1 MSVASRVSSDQM
13 DEDFGFICNECRTMF
28 RTECG
33 HKLENVDQNS
43 SGGPQN
49 CCDLL
54 KKINDL
60 SKEITEIKSL
70 LVKIT
75 KSEEDPKS
83 ELESKSEPSNSSN
96 DEEGRQI
103 ENEISLEN
111 KVTFAKQCMKR
122 KRQTS
127 LSEEMKR
134 KELELFKEFIGTPKK
149 KPRTSKER
157 VPQPKNT
164 VAMLN
169 ELRHGLVYKL
179 ESQTGPVHA
188 PLFTISVEV
197 DGQKYLGQG
206 RSKKIARIEAAATAL
221 RSFIQFKDGAVLTPL
236 KPACNLDFTSD
247 EHLDND
253 SNKSPLS
260 VDGQKKVPDKGPV
273 MLLYELFTDVHFD
286 CSTVD
291 GAQNNCRFKMTVT
304 VNNSK
309 FDGTGPSKKLAK
321 NAAAKAALASLCN
334 ISYSP
339 MMHPQKNLPLPL
351 DDKSSSMELPQIH
364 ADTIGR
370 LVLEKFMEVI
380 KGQESYSR
388 RKVLAGIVMTENM
401 NFNEAQV
408 ISVSTGTKCVSGEH
422 MSINGSVLN
431 DSHAEIVSRRCFMK
445 YLYAQLELHF
455 NPATANQSI
464 FVRNQENAQYPYKLK
479 TGVHFH
485 LYINTAPCG
494 DARIFSPHE
503 NDSSVDKHPNRKA
516 RGQLRTK
523 IESGEGTIP
532 VKSSDG
538 IQTWDGVLEGHR
550 LLTMSCS
557 DKIARWNIVGIQ
569 GSLLSSIIEP
579 IYLHSIVLGSLLHPE
594 HMYRAVCGR
603 IEKSIQGL
611 PPPYHLNKPRLA
623 QLTSSEP
630 RNQAKAPNF
639 GINWT
644 IGDTEVEVVN
654 SLTGKTVNN
663 QISRITKQMFFNKYG
678 SLVKNLPGLPERKL
692 TTDYGQTKAKVKDY
706 QIAKRELFAAF
717 RREDLG
723 NWLKKPQEQDEF
735 ALPE

>member
-1 MSVASRVSSDQM
+1 MFPYGPVANTS
-13 DEDFGFICNECRTMF
+13 ENTMNGYN
-28 RTECG
+28 R
-33 HKLENVDQNS
+33 KV
-43 SGGPQN
+43 P
-49 CCDLL
+49 
-54 KKINDL
+54 
-60 SKEITEIKSL
+60 
-70 LVKIT
+70 
-75 KSEEDPKS
+75 PK
-83 ELESKSEPSNSSN
+83 
-96 DEEGRQI
+96 R
-103 ENEISLEN
+103 
-111 KVTFAKQCMKR
+111 R
-122 KRQTS
+122 Y
-127 LSEEMKR
+127 EMPKYAAP
-134 KELELFKEFIGTPKK
+134 PKK
-149 KPRTSKER
+149 KTCKER
-157 VPQPKNT
+157 IPQPKNT

-169 ELRHGLVYKL
+169 ELRNGLIYKL

-197 DGQKYLGQG
+197 DGQKYMGQG
-206 RSKKIARIEAAATAL
+206 RSKKVARIEAAATAL
-221 RSFIQFKDGAVLTPL
+221 RSFIQFKDGAVLSPL
-236 KPACNLDFTSD
+236 KPSGNLDFTSD
-247 EHLDND
+247 EHLEND
-253 SNKSPLS
+253 VSKSAIT

-273 MLLYELFTDVHFD
+273 MLLYELYNDVNFECINID
-286 CSTVD
+286 S
-291 GAQNNCRFKMTVT
+291 AQNNCRFKMTVT
-304 VNNSK
+304 INEKK

-339 MMHPQKNLPLPL
+339 MVVPQKNVPLPI

-364 ADTIGR
+364 ADAIGR

-380 KGQESYSR
+380 KGQEAYSR

-401 NFNEAQV
+401 NFFEAKV

-422 MSINGSVLN
+422 MSVNGAVLN
-431 DSHAEIVSRRCFMK
+431 DSHAEIVSRRCLLKF
-445 YLYAQLELHF
+445 LYAQLDLQC
-455 NPATANQSI
+455 NQATAYQSI
-464 FVRNQENAQYPYKLK
+464 FVRNTDGQYPYKLK
-479 TGVHFH
+479 SGVHFH

-503 NDSSVDKHPNRKA
+503 NDTGVDKHPNRKA

-538 IQTWDGVLEGHR
+538 IQTWDGVLQGQR

-579 IYLHSIVLGSLLHPE
+579 VYLHSIVLGSLLHPE

-623 QLTSSEP
+623 LVTSAEP

-644 IGDTEVEVVN
+644 IGDVELEVVN
-654 SLTGKTVNN
+654 SLTGRTIGGQV
-663 QISRITKQMFFNKYG
+663 SRITKQAFFDKYG
-678 SLVKNLPGLPERKL
+678 FLMKNLPGILKRSV
-692 TTDYGQTKAKVKDY
+692 TTDYGQTKANVKDY
-706 QIAKRELFAAF
+706 QIAKIELFSAF
-717 RREDLG
+717 KREDLG
-723 NWLKKPQEQDEF
+723 SWLKKPIEQDEF
-735 ALPE
+735 VLNE

>member
-1 MSVASRVSSDQM
+1 MYPVSYKPGRACYKSCHHAMRVARSSFCYQRQQFNAASSYAGKRSRLFVRRRFTFPSLPYNPVSAPSDINM
-13 DEDFGFICNECRTMF
+13 NGYNR
-28 RTECG
+28 
-33 HKLENVDQNS
+33 KS
-43 SGGPQN
+43 PQ
-49 CCDLL
+49 
-54 KKINDL
+54 KRRY
-60 SKEITEIKSL
+60 EM
-70 LVKIT
+70 
-75 KSEEDPKS
+75 PKY
-83 ELESKSEPSNSSN
+83 
-96 DEEGRQI
+96 
-103 ENEISLEN
+103 
-111 KVTFAKQCMKR
+111 AAA
-122 KRQTS
+122 
-127 LSEEMKR
+127 
-134 KELELFKEFIGTPKK
+134 PKK
-149 KPRTSKER
+149 KICKER
-157 VPQPKNT
+157 IPQPKNT

-169 ELRHGLVYKL
+169 ELRHGLIYKL

-206 RSKKIARIEAAATAL
+206 RSKKVARIEAAATAL
-221 RSFIQFKDGAVLTPL
+221 RSFIQFKDGAVLSPL
-236 KPACNLDFTSD
+236 KPAGNLDFTSD
-247 EHLDND
+247 EHLEND
-253 SNKSPLS
+253 VSKSAIT

-273 MLLYELFTDVHFD
+273 MLLYELFNDVNFE
-286 CSTVD
+286 CINID

-304 VNNSK
+304 INEKK
-309 FDGTGPSKKLAK
+309 FDGTGPSKKTAK

-339 MMHPQKNLPLPL
+339 MVVPQKNVPLPI

-380 KGQESYSR
+380 KGQEAYSR

-401 NFNEAQV
+401 NFCEAKV

-422 MSINGSVLN
+422 MSVNGAVLN
-431 DSHAEIVSRRCFMK
+431 DSHAEIVSRRCLLK
-445 YLYAQLELHF
+445 YLYAQLDLQC
-455 NPATANQSI
+455 NQATAYQSI
-464 FVRNQENAQYPYKLK
+464 FVRNTDGQYPYKLK
-479 TGVHFH
+479 SGVHFH

-503 NDSSVDKHPNRKA
+503 NDTGVDKHPNRKA

-538 IQTWDGVLEGHR
+538 IQTWDGVLQGQR

-579 IYLHSIVLGSLLHPE
+579 VYLHSIVLGSLLHPE

-623 QLTSSEP
+623 LVTSAEP

-644 IGDTEVEVVN
+644 IGDTELEVVN
-654 SLTGKTVNN
+654 SLTGRTIGGQV
-663 QISRITKQMFFNKYG
+663 SRITKQAFFVKYG
-678 SLVKNLPGLPERKL
+678 FLMANLPGILVRKV
-692 TTDYGQTKAKVKDY
+692 TTDYGQTKANVKDY
-706 QIAKRELFAAF
+706 QIAKLELFSAF
-717 RREDLG
+717 KREDLG
-723 NWLKKPQEQDEF
+723 SWLKKPIEQDEF
-735 ALPE
+735 GLAE

>member
-1 MSVASRVSSDQM
+1 MLNSANNNSPQHPVSAPSEINM
-13 DEDFGFICNECRTMF
+13 NGYNR
-28 RTECG
+28 
-33 HKLENVDQNS
+33 KS
-43 SGGPQN
+43 PQ
-49 CCDLL
+49 
-54 KKINDL
+54 KRRY
-60 SKEITEIKSL
+60 EM
-70 LVKIT
+70 T
-75 KSEEDPKS
+75 KYA
-83 ELESKSEPSNSSN
+83 
-96 DEEGRQI
+96 
-103 ENEISLEN
+103 
-111 KVTFAKQCMKR
+111 V
-122 KRQTS
+122 
-127 LSEEMKR
+127 
-134 KELELFKEFIGTPKK
+134 TPKK
-149 KPRTSKER
+149 KICKER
-157 VPQPKNT
+157 IQQPKNT
-164 VAMLN
+164 VAILN
-169 ELRHGLVYKL
+169 ELRHGLIYKL

-206 RSKKIARIEAAATAL
+206 RSKKVARIEAAATAL
-221 RSFIQFKDGAVLTPL
+221 RSFIQFKDGAVLSPL
-236 KPACNLDFTSD
+236 KPAGNLDFTSD
-247 EHLDND
+247 EHLEND
-253 SNKSPLS
+253 VSKSAIA

-273 MLLYELFTDVHFD
+273 MLLYELFNDVKFD
-286 CSTVD
+286 CINID

-304 VNNSK
+304 INEKK

-339 MMHPQKNLPLPL
+339 MVVPQKNVPLPI

-380 KGQESYSR
+380 KGQEAYSR

-401 NFNEAQV
+401 NFCEAKV

-422 MSINGSVLN
+422 MSVNGAVLN
-431 DSHAEIVSRRCFMK
+431 DSHAEIVSRRCLLKF
-445 YLYAQLELHF
+445 LYAQLDLQC
-455 NPATANQSI
+455 NQATAYQSI
-464 FVRNQENAQYPYKLK
+464 FVRNTDGQYPYKLK
-479 TGVHFH
+479 SGVHFH

-503 NDSSVDKHPNRKA
+503 NDTGVDKHPNRKA

-538 IQTWDGVLEGHR
+538 IQTWDGVLQGQR

-579 IYLHSIVLGSLLHPE
+579 VYLHSIVLGSLLHPE

-623 QLTSSEP
+623 LVTSAEP

-644 IGDTEVEVVN
+644 IGDTELEVVN
-654 SLTGKTVNN
+654 SLTGRTIGGQV
-663 QISRITKQMFFNKYG
+663 SRITKQAFFVKYG
-678 SLVKNLPGLPERKL
+678 FLMVNLPGILARKV
-692 TTDYGQTKAKVKDY
+692 TTDYGQTKANVKDY
-706 QIAKRELFAAF
+706 QTAKLELFSAF
-717 RREDLG
+717 KREDLG
-723 NWLKKPQEQDEF
+723 SWLKKPIEQDEF
-735 ALPE
+735 GLAE

>member
-1 MSVASRVSSDQM
+1 MAHLNSFIAKQKAKKETRKEMLKQPRNKSVAATPIIERIMNGYNREAGKKRRYEMPQYAVS
-13 DEDFGFICNECRTMF
+13 
-28 RTECG
+28 
-33 HKLENVDQNS
+33 
-43 SGGPQN
+43 
-49 CCDLL
+49 
-54 KKINDL
+54 
-60 SKEITEIKSL
+60 
-70 LVKIT
+70 
-75 KSEEDPKS
+75 
-83 ELESKSEPSNSSN
+83 
-96 DEEGRQI
+96 
-103 ENEISLEN
+103 
-111 KVTFAKQCMKR
+111 
-122 KRQTS
+122 
-127 LSEEMKR
+127 
-134 KELELFKEFIGTPKK
+134 PKK
-149 KPRTSKER
+149 KAIKER
-157 VPQPKNT
+157 IPQPKNT

-169 ELRHGLVYKL
+169 ELRHGLTYKM

-188 PLFTISVEV
+188 PLFTISVVV
-197 DGQKYLGQG
+197 DGQKYMGQG
-206 RSKKIARIEAAATAL
+206 RSKKVARIEAAATAL

-236 KPACNLDFTSD
+236 KPSGNLDFTSD
-247 EHLDND
+247 EHLEND
-253 SNKSPLS
+253 VSKNAIA

-273 MLLYELFTDVHFD
+273 MLLYELFNDVKFE
-286 CSTVD
+286 CVNID

-304 VNNSK
+304 IKDKK
-309 FDGTGPSKKLAK
+309 FDGIGPSKKLAK

-339 MMHPQKNLPLPL
+339 MMAPQKNVPLPI
-351 DDKSSSMELPQIH
+351 DDKTSSMELPQIH

-380 KGQESYSR
+380 KGQEAYSR

-401 NFNEAQV
+401 NFSDAKV

-422 MSINGSVLN
+422 MSVNGAVLN
-431 DSHAEIVSRRCFMK
+431 DSHAEIVSRRCLLK
-445 YLYAQLELHF
+445 YLYAQLDLQC
-455 NPATANQSI
+455 NQATAYQSI
-464 FVRNQENAQYPYKLK
+464 FVRNTDGLYPYKLK
-479 TGVHFH
+479 SGVHFH

-503 NDSSVDKHPNRKA
+503 NDTGVDKHPNRKA

-538 IQTWDGVLEGHR
+538 IQTWDGVLQGSR

-579 IYLHSIVLGSLLHPE
+579 VYLHSIVLGSLLHPE

-623 QLTSSEP
+623 LVTSAEP

-644 IGDTEVEVVN
+644 IGDTELEVVN
-654 SLTGKTVNN
+654 SLTGRTIGGQV
-663 QISRITKQMFFNKYG
+663 SRITKQAFFEKYNF
-678 SLVKNLPGLPERKL
+678 LITNLPGIPNRKL
-692 TTDYGQTKAKVKDY
+692 TTDYGQTKANVKDY
-706 QIAKRELFAAF
+706 QTAKLELYSAF
-717 RREDLG
+717 KREDLG
-723 NWLKKPQEQDEF
+723 SWLKKPIEQDEF
-735 ALPE
+735 GLVE

>member
-1 MSVASRVSSDQM
+1 MFP
-13 DEDFGFICNECRTMF
+13 DFYV
-28 RTECG
+28 
-33 HKLENVDQNS
+33 H
-43 SGGPQN
+43 
-49 CCDLL
+49 
-54 KKINDL
+54 
-60 SKEITEIKSL
+60 
-70 LVKIT
+70 
-75 KSEEDPKS
+75 
-83 ELESKSEPSNSSN
+83 
-96 DEEGRQI
+96 
-103 ENEISLEN
+103 
-111 KVTFAKQCMKR
+111 
-122 KRQTS
+122 
-127 LSEEMKR
+127 
-134 KELELFKEFIGTPKK
+134 KEFFIDQWLGRPNKYYFHRPMFTGRYRNNVLTPSYDMNGYSRKSPSKRRYEGSKYSGTPKK

>member
-1 MSVASRVSSDQM
+1 MYPVSYKPGYKSYSYRSCHHAMRIGRSSMCYQRQNFYASSSYAGKRSR
-13 DEDFGFICNECRTMF
+13 F
-28 RTECG
+28 
-33 HKLENVDQNS
+33 
-43 SGGPQN
+43 
-49 CCDLL
+49 
-54 KKINDL
+54 
-60 SKEITEIKSL
+60 
-70 LVKIT
+70 LVKRRIMFPSLPCNPVSAPSDINMNGYNR
-75 KSEEDPKS
+75 KAPQKRRYDMPKYAVS
-83 ELESKSEPSNSSN
+83 
-96 DEEGRQI
+96 
-103 ENEISLEN
+103 
-111 KVTFAKQCMKR
+111 
-122 KRQTS
+122 
-127 LSEEMKR
+127 
-134 KELELFKEFIGTPKK
+134 PKK
-149 KPRTSKER
+149 KTCKER
-157 VPQPKNT
+157 IPQPKNT

-169 ELRHGLVYKL
+169 ELRHGLIYKL

-206 RSKKIARIEAAATAL
+206 RSKKVARIEAAATAL
-221 RSFIQFKDGAVLTPL
+221 RSFIQFKDGAVLSPL
-236 KPACNLDFTSD
+236 KPSGNLDFTSD
-247 EHLDND
+247 EHLEND
-253 SNKSPLS
+253 VSKSAIT

-273 MLLYELFTDVHFD
+273 MLLYELFNDVNFE
-286 CSTVD
+286 CINID

-304 VNNSK
+304 INEKK

-339 MMHPQKNLPLPL
+339 MVVPQKNVPLPI

-380 KGQESYSR
+380 KGQEAYSR

-401 NFNEAQV
+401 NFCEAKV

-422 MSINGSVLN
+422 MSVNGAVLN
-431 DSHAEIVSRRCFMK
+431 DSHAEIVSRRCLLKF
-445 YLYAQLELHF
+445 LYAQLDLQC
-455 NPATANQSI
+455 NQATAYQSI
-464 FVRNQENAQYPYKLK
+464 FVRNTDGQYPYKLK
-479 TGVHFH
+479 SGVHFH

-503 NDSSVDKHPNRKA
+503 NDTGVDKHPNRKA

-538 IQTWDGVLEGHR
+538 IQTWDGVLQGQR

-579 IYLHSIVLGSLLHPE
+579 VYLHSIVLGSLLHPE

-623 QLTSSEP
+623 LVTSAEP

-644 IGDTEVEVVN
+644 IGDTELEVVN
-654 SLTGKTVNN
+654 SLTGRTIGGQV
-663 QISRITKQMFFNKYG
+663 SRITKQAFFVKYG
-678 SLVKNLPGLPERKL
+678 FLMTNLPGILVRKV
-692 TTDYGQTKAKVKDY
+692 TTDYGQTKANVKDY
-706 QIAKRELFAAF
+706 QTAKLELFSAF
-717 RREDLG
+717 KREDLG
-723 NWLKKPQEQDEF
+723 SWLKKPIEQDEF
-735 ALPE
+735 GLAE

>member
-1 MSVASRVSSDQM
+1 MLNSANNNFVQHTVSVS
-13 DEDFGFICNECRTMF
+13 
-28 RTECG
+28 TEG
-33 HKLENVDQNS
+33 NMNGYNRKS
-43 SGGPQN
+43 PQKRRY
-49 CCDLL
+49 DM
-54 KKINDL
+54 
-60 SKEITEIKSL
+60 
-70 LVKIT
+70 
-75 KSEEDPKS
+75 PKYAV
-83 ELESKSEPSNSSN
+83 P
-96 DEEGRQI
+96 
-103 ENEISLEN
+103 
-111 KVTFAKQCMKR
+111 
-122 KRQTS
+122 
-127 LSEEMKR
+127 
-134 KELELFKEFIGTPKK
+134 PKK
-149 KPRTSKER
+149 KSGKER

-169 ELRHGLVYKL
+169 ELRHGLIYKL

-197 DGQKYLGQG
+197 DGQKYMGQG
-206 RSKKIARIEAAATAL
+206 RSKKVARIEAAATAL
-221 RSFIQFKDGAVLTPL
+221 RSFIQFKDGAVLSPL
-236 KPACNLDFTSD
+236 KPAGNLDFTSD
-247 EHLDND
+247 EHLEND
-253 SNKSPLS
+253 ANKNAIA

-273 MLLYELFTDVHFD
+273 MLLYELFNDVNFE
-286 CSTVD
+286 CMNID

-304 VNNSK
+304 INDKK

-339 MMHPQKNLPLPL
+339 MMAPQKNAPLPI

-380 KGQESYSR
+380 KGQEAYSR

-401 NFNEAQV
+401 NFCEAKV

-422 MSINGSVLN
+422 MSVNGAVLN
-431 DSHAEIVSRRCFMK
+431 DSHAEIVSRRCLLK
-445 YLYAQLELHF
+445 YLYAQLDHQC
-455 NPATANQSI
+455 NQATAYQSI
-464 FVRNQENAQYPYKLK
+464 FVRNTDGQYPYKLK
-479 TGVHFH
+479 SGVHFH

-503 NDSSVDKHPNRKA
+503 NDTGVDKHPNRKA

-538 IQTWDGVLEGHR
+538 IQTWDGVLQGQR

-579 IYLHSIVLGSLLHPE
+579 VYLHSIVLGSLLHPE

-623 QLTSSEP
+623 LVTSAEP

-644 IGDTEVEVVN
+644 IGDTELEVVN
-654 SLTGKTVNN
+654 SLTGRTIGGQV
-663 QISRITKQMFFNKYG
+663 SRITKQAFFEKFG
-678 SLVKNLPGLPERKL
+678 FLMKNLPGMPSRKVNK
-692 TTDYGQTKAKVKDY
+692 DYGETKADVKDY
-706 QIAKRELFAAF
+706 QTAKQELFSAF
-717 RREDLG
+717 KREDLG
-723 NWLKKPQEQDEF
+723 SWLKKPIEQDQFGLAE
-735 ALPE
+735 

>member
-1 MSVASRVSSDQM
+1 MNGYNRKSPSKRRYEGSKYSS
-13 DEDFGFICNECRTMF
+13 
-28 RTECG
+28 
-33 HKLENVDQNS
+33 
-43 SGGPQN
+43 
-49 CCDLL
+49 
-54 KKINDL
+54 
-60 SKEITEIKSL
+60 
-70 LVKIT
+70 
-75 KSEEDPKS
+75 
-83 ELESKSEPSNSSN
+83 
-96 DEEGRQI
+96 
-103 ENEISLEN
+103 
-111 KVTFAKQCMKR
+111 
-122 KRQTS
+122 
-127 LSEEMKR
+127 
-134 KELELFKEFIGTPKK
+134 TPKK
-149 KPRTSKER
+149 KARASKER
-157 VPQPKNT
+157 IPQPKNT

-197 DGQKYLGQG
+197 DGQKYIGQG

-247 EHLDND
+247 EHLDNGKD
-253 SNKSPLS
+253 SNKSAIS
-260 VDGQKKVPDKGPV
+260 GDGQKKVPDKGPV
-273 MLLYELFTDVHFD
+273 MLLYELFNDVHFD

-304 VNNSK
+304 VNNNK

-339 MMHPQKNLPLPL
+339 MMHPQKALPLPL
-351 DDKSSSMELPQIH
+351 DDKTTSMELPQIH
-364 ADTIGR
+364 ADIIGR

-401 NFNEAQV
+401 NFSEAKV

-422 MSINGSVLN
+422 MSINGTVLN
-431 DSHAEIVSRRCFMK
+431 DSHAEIVSRRCLMK
-445 YLYAQLELHF
+445 YLYAQLDLQC
-455 NPATANQSI
+455 NQTTANQSI

-503 NDSSVDKHPNRKA
+503 NDSGIDKHPNRKA

-538 IQTWDGVLEGHR
+538 IQTWDGVLEGQR

-569 GSLLSSIIEP
+569 GSLLASIVEP

-623 QLTSSEP
+623 QVTSSEP

-644 IGDTEVEVVN
+644 LGDTEVEVVN

-663 QISRITKQMFFNKYG
+663 QISRITKQMFYRKYG
-678 SLVKNLPGLPERKL
+678 NLMKNLPGINERKL
-692 TTDYGQTKAKVKDY
+692 TTDYGQTKAKIKDY

>member
-1 MSVASRVSSDQM
+1 MLNNANNKGSPPNVRP
-13 DEDFGFICNECRTMF
+13 ICNHPGRSIF
-28 RTECG
+28 G
-33 HKLENVDQNS
+33 
-43 SGGPQN
+43 
-49 CCDLL
+49 
-54 KKINDL
+54 KINFEGGMSPKNVLTPSYDMNGYSRKSP
-60 SKEITEIKSL
+60 SKRRYEG
-70 LVKIT
+70 
-75 KSEEDPKS
+75 
-83 ELESKSEPSNSSN
+83 SKYS
-96 DEEGRQI
+96 
-103 ENEISLEN
+103 
-111 KVTFAKQCMKR
+111 
-122 KRQTS
+122 
-127 LSEEMKR
+127 
-134 KELELFKEFIGTPKK
+134 GTPKK

>member
-1 MSVASRVSSDQM
+1 M
-13 DEDFGFICNECRTMF
+13 
-28 RTECG
+28 
-33 HKLENVDQNS
+33 LNS
-43 SGGPQN
+43 AN
-49 CCDLL
+49 
-54 KKINDL
+54 
-60 SKEITEIKSL
+60 
-70 LVKIT
+70 
-75 KSEEDPKS
+75 
-83 ELESKSEPSNSSN
+83 SNSPQHPVNAPTEVNMNGYNRKSP
-96 DEEGRQI
+96 Q
-103 ENEISLEN
+103 
-111 KVTFAKQCMKR
+111 KR
-122 KRQTS
+122 RY
-127 LSEEMKR
+127 EMPKYA
-134 KELELFKEFIGTPKK
+134 GVSPKK
-149 KPRTSKER
+149 KICKKII
-157 VPQPKNT
+157 PQPKNT

-169 ELRHGLVYKL
+169 ELRHGLNYEL

-197 DGQKYLGQG
+197 DGQKYMGQG
-206 RSKKIARIEAAATAL
+206 RSKKVARIEAAATAL
-221 RSFIQFKDGAVLTPL
+221 RSFIQFKDGAVLSPL
-236 KPACNLDFTSD
+236 KPSSNLDFTSD
-247 EHLDND
+247 EHLEND
-253 SNKSPLS
+253 VSKSAIT

-273 MLLYELFTDVHFD
+273 MLLYELFNDVNFE
-286 CSTVD
+286 CINID

-304 VNNSK
+304 INEKK

-339 MMHPQKNLPLPL
+339 MVVPQKNVPLPI

-380 KGQESYSR
+380 KGQEAYSR

-401 NFNEAQV
+401 NFCEAKV

-422 MSINGSVLN
+422 MSVNGAVLN
-431 DSHAEIVSRRCFMK
+431 DSHAEIVSRRCLLK
-445 YLYAQLELHF
+445 YLYAQLDLQC
-455 NPATANQSI
+455 NQATAYQSI
-464 FVRNQENAQYPYKLK
+464 FVRNTDGQYPYKLK
-479 TGVHFH
+479 SGVHFH

-503 NDSSVDKHPNRKA
+503 NDTGVDKHPNRKA

-538 IQTWDGVLEGHR
+538 IQTWDGVLQGQR

-579 IYLHSIVLGSLLHPE
+579 VYLHSIVLGSLLHPE

-623 QLTSSEP
+623 LVTSAEP

-644 IGDTEVEVVN
+644 IGDTELEVVN
-654 SLTGKTVNN
+654 SLTGRTIGGQV
-663 QISRITKQMFFNKYG
+663 SRITKQAFFVKYG
-678 SLVKNLPGLPERKL
+678 YLMANLPGVLVRKV
-692 TTDYGQTKAKVKDY
+692 TTDYGQTKANVKDY
-706 QIAKRELFAAF
+706 QTAKLELFSAF
-717 RREDLG
+717 KREDLG
-723 NWLKKPQEQDEF
+723 SWLKKPIEQDEF
-735 ALPE
+735 GLAE

>member
-1 MSVASRVSSDQM
+1 MFPDFYVHKDFFMEQWFGHTNHKHHYHRSMFASRV
-13 DEDFGFICNECRTMF
+13 R
-28 RTECG
+28 
-33 HKLENVDQNS
+33 NVLTPSVDMNGYSRKSPSKRRYEGSKYSVRNS
-43 SGGPQN
+43 SESEEKSPQN
-49 CCDLL
+49 M
-54 KKINDL
+54 KISSSGDMNGYSRKSP
-60 SKEITEIKSL
+60 SKRRYEG
-70 LVKIT
+70 
-75 KSEEDPKS
+75 
-83 ELESKSEPSNSSN
+83 SKYS
-96 DEEGRQI
+96 
-103 ENEISLEN
+103 
-111 KVTFAKQCMKR
+111 
-122 KRQTS
+122 
-127 LSEEMKR
+127 
-134 KELELFKEFIGTPKK
+134 GTPKK
-149 KPRTSKER
+149 KTRTSKER

-179 ESQTGPVHA
+179 ESQSGPVHA

-253 SNKSPLS
+253 SNKSSLS

-273 MLLYELFTDVHFD
+273 MLLYELFTDVHFE
-286 CSTVD
+286 CSTID

-339 MMHPQKNLPLPL
+339 MMHPQKSLPLPM
-351 DDKSSSMELPQIH
+351 DDKSASMELPQIH

-422 MSINGSVLN
+422 MSINGTVLN

-455 NPATANQSI
+455 NQATANQSI

-644 IGDTEVEVVN
+644 TGDTEVEVVN

-663 QISRITKQMFFNKYG
+663 QISRITKQMFFRKYG
-678 SLVKNLPGLPERKL
+678 SLVKNLPGLPEKKIQ
-692 TTDYGQTKAKVKDY
+692 TDYGQTKAKVKDY

>member
-1 MSVASRVSSDQM
+1 MLNSANNNSLQHPVA
-13 DEDFGFICNECRTMF
+13 
-28 RTECG
+28 
-33 HKLENVDQNS
+33 NS
-43 SGGPQN
+43 SENTMNGYNRKSPQ
-49 CCDLL
+49 
-54 KKINDL
+54 KRRY
-60 SKEITEIKSL
+60 EM
-70 LVKIT
+70 
-75 KSEEDPKS
+75 PKYAV
-83 ELESKSEPSNSSN
+83 P
-96 DEEGRQI
+96 
-103 ENEISLEN
+103 
-111 KVTFAKQCMKR
+111 
-122 KRQTS
+122 
-127 LSEEMKR
+127 
-134 KELELFKEFIGTPKK
+134 PKK
-149 KPRTSKER
+149 KTCKER
-157 VPQPKNT
+157 IPQPKNT

-169 ELRHGLVYKL
+169 ELRNGLIYKL

-197 DGQKYLGQG
+197 DGQKYMGQG
-206 RSKKIARIEAAATAL
+206 RSKKVARIEAAATAL
-221 RSFIQFKDGAVLTPL
+221 RSFIQFKDGAVLSPL
-236 KPACNLDFTSD
+236 KPSGNLDFTSD
-247 EHLDND
+247 EHLEND
-253 SNKSPLS
+253 VSKSAIT

-273 MLLYELFTDVHFD
+273 MLLYELFNDVNFECINID
-286 CSTVD
+286 S
-291 GAQNNCRFKMTVT
+291 AQNNCRFKMTVT
-304 VNNSK
+304 INEKK

-339 MMHPQKNLPLPL
+339 MVVPQKNVPLPI

-364 ADTIGR
+364 ADAIGR

-380 KGQESYSR
+380 KGQEAYSR

-401 NFNEAQV
+401 NFFEAKV

-422 MSINGSVLN
+422 ISVNGAVLN
-431 DSHAEIVSRRCFMK
+431 DSHAEIVSRRCLLKF
-445 YLYAQLELHF
+445 LYAQLDLQC
-455 NPATANQSI
+455 NQATAYQSI
-464 FVRNQENAQYPYKLK
+464 FVRNTDGQYPYKLK
-479 TGVHFH
+479 SGVHFH

-503 NDSSVDKHPNRKA
+503 NDTGVDKHPNRKA

-538 IQTWDGVLEGHR
+538 IQTWDGVLQGQR

-579 IYLHSIVLGSLLHPE
+579 VYLHSIVLGSLLHPE

-623 QLTSSEP
+623 LVTSAEP

-644 IGDTEVEVVN
+644 IGDVELEVVN
-654 SLTGKTVNN
+654 SLTGRTIGGQV
-663 QISRITKQMFFNKYG
+663 SRITKQAFFDKYG
-678 SLVKNLPGLPERKL
+678 FLMKNLPGILNRSV
-692 TTDYGQTKAKVKDY
+692 TTDYGQTKANVKDY
-706 QIAKRELFAAF
+706 QTAKLELFSAF
-717 RREDLG
+717 KREDLG
-723 NWLKKPQEQDEF
+723 SWLKKPIEQDEF
-735 ALPE
+735 VLIE

>member
-1 MSVASRVSSDQM
+1 MLNSANNNFVQHAVSVSMEGNMKGYNRKS
-13 DEDFGFICNECRTMF
+13 
-28 RTECG
+28 
-33 HKLENVDQNS
+33 
-43 SGGPQN
+43 PQ
-49 CCDLL
+49 
-54 KKINDL
+54 KRRY
-60 SKEITEIKSL
+60 EM
-70 LVKIT
+70 
-75 KSEEDPKS
+75 PKYAV
-83 ELESKSEPSNSSN
+83 P
-96 DEEGRQI
+96 
-103 ENEISLEN
+103 
-111 KVTFAKQCMKR
+111 
-122 KRQTS
+122 
-127 LSEEMKR
+127 
-134 KELELFKEFIGTPKK
+134 PKK
-149 KPRTSKER
+149 KSGKER
-157 VPQPKNT
+157 APQPKNT

-169 ELRHGLVYKL
+169 ELRHGLIYKL

-197 DGQKYLGQG
+197 DGQKYMGQG
-206 RSKKIARIEAAATAL
+206 RSKKVARIEAAATAL
-221 RSFIQFKDGAVLTPL
+221 RSFIQFKDGAVLSPL
-236 KPACNLDFTSD
+236 KPAGNLDFTSD
-247 EHLDND
+247 DHLEND
-253 SNKSPLS
+253 ANKNAIA

-273 MLLYELFTDVHFD
+273 MLLYELFNDVHFE
-286 CSTVD
+286 CINID

-304 VNNSK
+304 INEKK

-339 MMHPQKNLPLPL
+339 MMAPQKNAPLPI

-380 KGQESYSR
+380 KGQEAYSR

-401 NFNEAQV
+401 NFCEAKV

-422 MSINGSVLN
+422 MSVNGAVLN
-431 DSHAEIVSRRCFMK
+431 DSHAEIVSRRCLLK
-445 YLYAQLELHF
+445 YLYAQLDLHC
-455 NPATANQSI
+455 NHATAYQSI
-464 FVRNQENAQYPYKLK
+464 FVRNTDGQYPYKLK
-479 TGVHFH
+479 SGVHFH

-503 NDSSVDKHPNRKA
+503 NDTGVDKHPNRKA

-538 IQTWDGVLEGHR
+538 IQTWDGVLQGQR

-579 IYLHSIVLGSLLHPE
+579 VYLHSIVLGSLLHPE

-603 IEKSIQGL
+603 IEKSLQGL

-623 QLTSSEP
+623 LVTSAEP

-644 IGDTEVEVVN
+644 IGDTELEVVN
-654 SLTGKTVNN
+654 SLTGRTIGGQV
-663 QISRITKQMFFNKYG
+663 SRITKQAFFEKFG
-678 SLVKNLPGLPERKL
+678 FIMKNLPGITSRKVNK
-692 TTDYGQTKAKVKDY
+692 DYGETKADVKDY
-706 QIAKRELFAAF
+706 QTAKQELFSAF
-717 RREDLG
+717 KREDLG
-723 NWLKKPQEQDEF
+723 SWLKKPIEQDQF
-735 ALPE
+735 GLAD

>member
-1 MSVASRVSSDQM
+1 MLNSANNNFVQHAQVVSTS
-13 DEDFGFICNECRTMF
+13 
-28 RTECG
+28 TEG
-33 HKLENVDQNS
+33 NMNGYNRKS
-43 SGGPQN
+43 PQKRRY
-49 CCDLL
+49 DM
-54 KKINDL
+54 
-60 SKEITEIKSL
+60 
-70 LVKIT
+70 
-75 KSEEDPKS
+75 PKYAV
-83 ELESKSEPSNSSN
+83 P
-96 DEEGRQI
+96 
-103 ENEISLEN
+103 
-111 KVTFAKQCMKR
+111 
-122 KRQTS
+122 
-127 LSEEMKR
+127 
-134 KELELFKEFIGTPKK
+134 PKK
-149 KPRTSKER
+149 KSGKER

-169 ELRHGLVYKL
+169 ELRHGLIYKL

-197 DGQKYLGQG
+197 DGQKYMGQG
-206 RSKKIARIEAAATAL
+206 RSKKVARIEAAATAL
-221 RSFIQFKDGAVLTPL
+221 RSFIQFKDGAVLSPL
-236 KPACNLDFTSD
+236 KPAGNLDFTSD
-247 EHLDND
+247 EHLEND
-253 SNKSPLS
+253 ATKSTIA

-273 MLLYELFTDVHFD
+273 MLLYELFNDVNFE
-286 CSTVD
+286 CMNID

-304 VNNSK
+304 INDKK

-339 MMHPQKNLPLPL
+339 MMAPQKNAPLPI
-351 DDKSSSMELPQIH
+351 DEKSSSMELPQIH

-380 KGQESYSR
+380 KGQEAYSR

-401 NFNEAQV
+401 NFCEAKV

-422 MSINGSVLN
+422 MSVNGAVLN
-431 DSHAEIVSRRCFMK
+431 DSHAEIVSRRCLLK
-445 YLYAQLELHF
+445 YLYAQLDLQC
-455 NPATANQSI
+455 NQATAYQSI
-464 FVRNQENAQYPYKLK
+464 FVRNTDGQYPYKLK
-479 TGVHFH
+479 SGVHFH

-503 NDSSVDKHPNRKA
+503 NDTGVDKHPNRKA

-538 IQTWDGVLEGHR
+538 IQTWDGVLQGQR

-569 GSLLSSIIEP
+569 GSLLSAIIEP
-579 IYLHSIVLGSLLHPE
+579 VYLHSIVLGSLLHPE

-623 QLTSSEP
+623 LVTSAEP

-644 IGDTEVEVVN
+644 IGDSELEVVN
-654 SLTGKTVNN
+654 SLTGRTIGGQV
-663 QISRITKQMFFNKYG
+663 SRITKQAFFDKYG
-678 SLVKNLPGLPERKL
+678 FLMKNLPGMPNRKV
-692 TTDYGQTKAKVKDY
+692 TKDYGETKADVKDY
-706 QIAKRELFAAF
+706 QTAKQELFSAF
-717 RREDLG
+717 KREDLG
-723 NWLKKPQEQDEF
+723 SWLKKPIEQDQFGLVE
-735 ALPE
+735 

>member
-1 MSVASRVSSDQM
+1 MYPVSYRPGYKSSCSYRSCHHAMRIARSSICYQRQHFYAASSYAGKRSR
-13 DEDFGFICNECRTMF
+13 F
-28 RTECG
+28 
-33 HKLENVDQNS
+33 
-43 SGGPQN
+43 
-49 CCDLL
+49 
-54 KKINDL
+54 
-60 SKEITEIKSL
+60 
-70 LVKIT
+70 LVKRRIMFPSLPCNPVSAPSDINMNGYNR
-75 KSEEDPKS
+75 KAPQKRRYEMPKYAVS
-83 ELESKSEPSNSSN
+83 
-96 DEEGRQI
+96 
-103 ENEISLEN
+103 
-111 KVTFAKQCMKR
+111 
-122 KRQTS
+122 
-127 LSEEMKR
+127 
-134 KELELFKEFIGTPKK
+134 PKK
-149 KPRTSKER
+149 KTCKER
-157 VPQPKNT
+157 IPQPKNT

-169 ELRHGLVYKL
+169 ELRHGLIYKL

-206 RSKKIARIEAAATAL
+206 RSKKVARIEAAATAL
-221 RSFIQFKDGAVLTPL
+221 RSFIQFKDGAVLSPL
-236 KPACNLDFTSD
+236 KPSGNLDFTSD
-247 EHLDND
+247 EHLEND
-253 SNKSPLS
+253 VSKSAIT

-273 MLLYELFTDVHFD
+273 MLLYELFNDVNFE
-286 CSTVD
+286 CINID

-304 VNNSK
+304 INEKK

-339 MMHPQKNLPLPL
+339 MVVPQKNVPLPI

-380 KGQESYSR
+380 KGQEAYSR

-401 NFNEAQV
+401 NFCEAKV

-422 MSINGSVLN
+422 MSVNGAVLN
-431 DSHAEIVSRRCFMK
+431 DSHAEIVSRRCLLKF
-445 YLYAQLELHF
+445 LYAQLDLQC
-455 NPATANQSI
+455 NQATAYQSI
-464 FVRNQENAQYPYKLK
+464 FVRNTDGQYPYKLK
-479 TGVHFH
+479 SGVHFH

-503 NDSSVDKHPNRKA
+503 NDTGVDKHPNRKA

-538 IQTWDGVLEGHR
+538 IQTWDGVLQGQR

-579 IYLHSIVLGSLLHPE
+579 VYLHSIVLGSLLHPE

-623 QLTSSEP
+623 LVTSAEP

-644 IGDTEVEVVN
+644 IGDTELEVVN
-654 SLTGKTVNN
+654 SLTGRTIGGQV
-663 QISRITKQMFFNKYG
+663 SRITKQAFFVKYG
-678 SLVKNLPGLPERKL
+678 FLMTNLPGISVRKV
-692 TTDYGQTKAKVKDY
+692 TTDYGQTKANVKDY
-706 QIAKRELFAAF
+706 QTAKLELFSAF
-717 RREDLG
+717 KREDLG
-723 NWLKKPQEQDEF
+723 SWLKKPIEQDEF
-735 ALPE
+735 GLAE

>member
-1 MSVASRVSSDQM
+1 M
-13 DEDFGFICNECRTMF
+13 
-28 RTECG
+28 
-33 HKLENVDQNS
+33 LNS
-43 SGGPQN
+43 ANNNSLQHPITAPSEINMNGYNRKSPQKRRY
-49 CCDLL
+49 DM
-54 KKINDL
+54 
-60 SKEITEIKSL
+60 
-70 LVKIT
+70 
-75 KSEEDPKS
+75 PKYAV
-83 ELESKSEPSNSSN
+83 P
-96 DEEGRQI
+96 
-103 ENEISLEN
+103 
-111 KVTFAKQCMKR
+111 
-122 KRQTS
+122 
-127 LSEEMKR
+127 
-134 KELELFKEFIGTPKK
+134 PKK
-149 KPRTSKER
+149 KTSKER
-157 VPQPKNT
+157 IPQPKNT

-169 ELRHGLVYKL
+169 ELRHGLIYKL

-206 RSKKIARIEAAATAL
+206 RSKKVARIEAAATAL
-221 RSFIQFKDGAVLTPL
+221 RSFIQFKDGAVLSPL
-236 KPACNLDFTSD
+236 KPSGNLDFTSD
-247 EHLDND
+247 EHLENGIENM
-253 SNKSPLS
+253 SNYKLVAHIETLLMLTEKYPTLPRLNNPRCVYKYVSKSAIA

-273 MLLYELFTDVHFD
+273 MLLYELFNDVNFE
-286 CSTVD
+286 CNNID

-304 VNNSK
+304 INEKK

-339 MMHPQKNLPLPL
+339 MVVPQKNVPLPI

-380 KGQESYSR
+380 KGQEAYSR

-401 NFNEAQV
+401 NFCDAKV

-422 MSINGSVLN
+422 MSVNGAVLN
-431 DSHAEIVSRRCFMK
+431 DSHAEIVSRRCLLK
-445 YLYAQLELHF
+445 YLYAQLDLQC
-455 NPATANQSI
+455 NQATAYQSI
-464 FVRNQENAQYPYKLK
+464 FVRNTDGQYPYKLK
-479 TGVHFH
+479 SGVHFH

-503 NDSSVDKHPNRKA
+503 NDTGVDKHPNRKA

-538 IQTWDGVLEGHR
+538 IQTWDGVLQGQR

-579 IYLHSIVLGSLLHPE
+579 VYLHSIVLGSLLHPE

-623 QLTSSEP
+623 LVTSAEP

-644 IGDTEVEVVN
+644 IGDTELEVVN
-654 SLTGKTVNN
+654 SLTGRTIGGQV
-663 QISRITKQMFFNKYG
+663 SRITKQAFFVKYG
-678 SLVKNLPGLPERKL
+678 FLMKNLPGIPIRKV
-692 TTDYGQTKAKVKDY
+692 TTDYGQTKANVKDY
-706 QIAKRELFAAF
+706 QVRVCVLLLIKNIDYLYILFTINFCHLQTAKLELFSAF
-717 RREDLG
+717 KREDLG
-723 NWLKKPQEQDEF
+723 SWLKKPIEQDEF
-735 ALPE
+735 GLVE

>member
-1 MSVASRVSSDQM
+1 MLNSANNNSLQHPVA
-13 DEDFGFICNECRTMF
+13 
-28 RTECG
+28 
-33 HKLENVDQNS
+33 NS
-43 SGGPQN
+43 SENTMNGYNRKAPQ
-49 CCDLL
+49 
-54 KKINDL
+54 KRRY
-60 SKEITEIKSL
+60 EM
-70 LVKIT
+70 
-75 KSEEDPKS
+75 PKYAV
-83 ELESKSEPSNSSN
+83 P
-96 DEEGRQI
+96 
-103 ENEISLEN
+103 
-111 KVTFAKQCMKR
+111 
-122 KRQTS
+122 
-127 LSEEMKR
+127 
-134 KELELFKEFIGTPKK
+134 PKK
-149 KPRTSKER
+149 KTCKER
-157 VPQPKNT
+157 IPQPKNT

-169 ELRHGLVYKL
+169 ELRNGLIYKL

-197 DGQKYLGQG
+197 DGQKYMGQG
-206 RSKKIARIEAAATAL
+206 RSKKVARIEAAATAL
-221 RSFIQFKDGAVLTPL
+221 RSFIQFKDGAVLSPL
-236 KPACNLDFTSD
+236 KPSGNLDFTSD
-247 EHLDND
+247 EHLEND
-253 SNKSPLS
+253 VSKSAIT

-273 MLLYELFTDVHFD
+273 MLLYELFNDVNFECINID
-286 CSTVD
+286 S
-291 GAQNNCRFKMTVT
+291 AQNNCRFKMTVT
-304 VNNSK
+304 INEKK

-339 MMHPQKNLPLPL
+339 MVVPQKNVPLPI

-364 ADTIGR
+364 ADAIGR

-380 KGQESYSR
+380 KGQEAYSR

-401 NFNEAQV
+401 NFFEAKV

-422 MSINGSVLN
+422 MSVNGAVLN
-431 DSHAEIVSRRCFMK
+431 DSHAEIVSRRCLLKF
-445 YLYAQLELHF
+445 LYAQLDLQC
-455 NPATANQSI
+455 NQATAYQSI
-464 FVRNQENAQYPYKLK
+464 FVRNTDGQYPYKLK
-479 TGVHFH
+479 SGVHFH

-503 NDSSVDKHPNRKA
+503 NDTGVDKHPNRKA

-538 IQTWDGVLEGHR
+538 IQTWDGVLQGQR

-579 IYLHSIVLGSLLHPE
+579 VYLHSIVLGSLLHPE

-623 QLTSSEP
+623 LVTSAEP

-644 IGDTEVEVVN
+644 IGDVELEVVN
-654 SLTGKTVNN
+654 SLTGRTIGGILNRSV
-663 QISRITKQMFFNKYG
+663 
-678 SLVKNLPGLPERKL
+678 
-692 TTDYGQTKAKVKDY
+692 TTDYGQTKANVKDY
-706 QIAKRELFAAF
+706 QTAKLELFSAF
-717 RREDLG
+717 KREDLG
-723 NWLKKPQEQDEF
+723 SWLKKPIEQDEF
-735 ALPE
+735 VLTE

>member
-1 MSVASRVSSDQM
+1 MFPYGPVA
-13 DEDFGFICNECRTMF
+13 
-28 RTECG
+28 
-33 HKLENVDQNS
+33 NS
-43 SGGPQN
+43 SENTMNGYNRKVP
-49 CCDLL
+49 
-54 KKINDL
+54 
-60 SKEITEIKSL
+60 
-70 LVKIT
+70 
-75 KSEEDPKS
+75 PK
-83 ELESKSEPSNSSN
+83 
-96 DEEGRQI
+96 R
-103 ENEISLEN
+103 
-111 KVTFAKQCMKR
+111 R
-122 KRQTS
+122 Y
-127 LSEEMKR
+127 EMPKYAAP
-134 KELELFKEFIGTPKK
+134 PKK
-149 KPRTSKER
+149 KTCKER
-157 VPQPKNT
+157 IPQPKNT

-169 ELRHGLVYKL
+169 ELRNGLIYKL

-197 DGQKYLGQG
+197 DGQKYMGQG
-206 RSKKIARIEAAATAL
+206 RSKKVARIEAAATAL
-221 RSFIQFKDGAVLTPL
+221 RSFIQFKDGAVLSPL
-236 KPACNLDFTSD
+236 KPSGNLDFTSD
-247 EHLDND
+247 EHLEND
-253 SNKSPLS
+253 VSKSAIT

-273 MLLYELFTDVHFD
+273 MLLYELYNDVNFECINID
-286 CSTVD
+286 S
-291 GAQNNCRFKMTVT
+291 AQNNCRFKMTVT
-304 VNNSK
+304 INEKK

-339 MMHPQKNLPLPL
+339 MVVPQKNVPLPI

-364 ADTIGR
+364 ADAIGR

-380 KGQESYSR
+380 KGQEAYSR

-401 NFNEAQV
+401 NFFEAKV

-422 MSINGSVLN
+422 MSVNGAVLN
-431 DSHAEIVSRRCFMK
+431 DSHAEIVSRRCLLKF
-445 YLYAQLELHF
+445 LYAQLDLQC
-455 NPATANQSI
+455 NQATAYQSI
-464 FVRNQENAQYPYKLK
+464 FVRNTDGQYPYKLK
-479 TGVHFH
+479 SGVHFH

-503 NDSSVDKHPNRKA
+503 NDTGVDKHPNRKA

-538 IQTWDGVLEGHR
+538 IQTWDGVLQGQR

-579 IYLHSIVLGSLLHPE
+579 VYLHSIVLGSLLHPE

-623 QLTSSEP
+623 LVTSAEP

-644 IGDTEVEVVN
+644 IGDVELEVVN
-654 SLTGKTVNN
+654 SLTGRTIGGQV
-663 QISRITKQMFFNKYG
+663 SRITKQAFFDKYG
-678 SLVKNLPGLPERKL
+678 FLMKNLPGILKRSV
-692 TTDYGQTKAKVKDY
+692 TTDYGQTKANVKDY
-706 QIAKRELFAAF
+706 QIAKIELFSAF
-717 RREDLG
+717 KREDLG
-723 NWLKKPQEQDEF
+723 SWLKKPIEQDEF
-735 ALPE
+735 VLNE

>member
-1 MSVASRVSSDQM
+1 MLNENNFSQNQLTPPVTPPVADMNGYRKMPAKRRYEGTKFGVS
-13 DEDFGFICNECRTMF
+13 
-28 RTECG
+28 
-33 HKLENVDQNS
+33 
-43 SGGPQN
+43 
-49 CCDLL
+49 
-54 KKINDL
+54 
-60 SKEITEIKSL
+60 
-70 LVKIT
+70 
-75 KSEEDPKS
+75 
-83 ELESKSEPSNSSN
+83 
-96 DEEGRQI
+96 
-103 ENEISLEN
+103 
-111 KVTFAKQCMKR
+111 
-122 KRQTS
+122 
-127 LSEEMKR
+127 
-134 KELELFKEFIGTPKK
+134 PKK
-149 KPRTSKER
+149 KSRPSKDR
-157 VPQPKNT
+157 IPQPKNT

-197 DGQKYLGQG
+197 DGQKYVGQG

-236 KPACNLDFTSD
+236 KPTFNVDFTSD
-247 EHLDND
+247 EHLENGIDGND
-253 SNKSPLS
+253 KLIEALDRYLKHARQACKKSWGYRVEKLTRNLMTAE
-260 VDGQKKVPDKGPV
+260 GQKKVPEKGPV
-273 MLLYELFTDVHFD
+273 MLLYELFNDVHFD
-286 CSTVD
+286 CSVVD
-291 GAQNNCRFKMTVT
+291 GVQNCRFKMTVT
-304 VNNSK
+304 VNNCK
-309 FDGTGPSKKLAK
+309 FEGTGPSKKLAK

-339 MMHPQKNLPLPL
+339 MMHPQKNVPIPI

-364 ADTIGR
+364 ADTIGK

-401 NFNEAQV
+401 NFNEAKV

-422 MSINGSVLN
+422 MSVSGAVLN
-431 DSHAEIVSRRCFMK
+431 DSHAEIVSRRCLVKF
-445 YLYAQLELHF
+445 LYTQMDLHTD
-455 NPATANQSI
+455 PAAANQSI
-464 FVRNQENAQYPYKLK
+464 FVRNPQSDQYPYKLK
-479 TGVHFH
+479 SGVHFH

-503 NDSSVDKHPNRKA
+503 NDSGVDKHPNRKA

-538 IQTWDGVLEGHR
+538 IQTWDGVLQGQR

-557 DKIARWNIVGIQ
+557 DKIARWNILGVQ
-569 GSLLSSIIEP
+569 GALLASLMEP

-623 QLTSSEP
+623 LVTSAEP

-644 IGDTEVEVVN
+644 IGDTEIEVVN

-663 QISRITKQMFFNKYG
+663 QISRITKQRFFAKFAH
-678 SLVKNLPGLPERKL
+678 LLRNLPGIQLRSINQ
-692 TTDYGQTKAKVKDY
+692 DYGETKKSIKDY
-706 QIAKRELFAAF
+706 QTAKRELFDAF

-723 NWLKKPQEQDEF
+723 NWLKKPIEQDEF
-735 ALPE
+735 DLAE

>member
-1 MSVASRVSSDQM
+1 MLNSANNNFVQHTVSVS
-13 DEDFGFICNECRTMF
+13 
-28 RTECG
+28 TEG
-33 HKLENVDQNS
+33 NMNGYNRKS
-43 SGGPQN
+43 PQKRRY
-49 CCDLL
+49 DM
-54 KKINDL
+54 
-60 SKEITEIKSL
+60 
-70 LVKIT
+70 
-75 KSEEDPKS
+75 PKYAV
-83 ELESKSEPSNSSN
+83 P
-96 DEEGRQI
+96 
-103 ENEISLEN
+103 
-111 KVTFAKQCMKR
+111 
-122 KRQTS
+122 
-127 LSEEMKR
+127 
-134 KELELFKEFIGTPKK
+134 PKK
-149 KPRTSKER
+149 KSGKER

-169 ELRHGLVYKL
+169 ELRHGLIYKL

-197 DGQKYLGQG
+197 DGQKYMGQG
-206 RSKKIARIEAAATAL
+206 RSKKVARIEAAATAL
-221 RSFIQFKDGAVLTPL
+221 RSFIQFKDGAVLSPL
-236 KPACNLDFTSD
+236 KPAGNLDFTSD
-247 EHLDND
+247 EHLENGIENV
-253 SNKSPLS
+253 SNTELVELIQTLMLPEKNSNPITSLEQS
-260 VDGQKKVPDKGPV
+260 TLRPQIFCMSHNANKNAIAVDGQKKVPDKGPV
-273 MLLYELFTDVHFD
+273 MLLYELFNDVNFE
-286 CSTVD
+286 CMNID

-304 VNNSK
+304 INDKK

-339 MMHPQKNLPLPL
+339 MMAPQKNAPLPI

-380 KGQESYSR
+380 KGQEAYSR

-401 NFNEAQV
+401 NFCEAKV

-422 MSINGSVLN
+422 MSVNGAVLN
-431 DSHAEIVSRRCFMK
+431 DSHAEIVSRRCLLK
-445 YLYAQLELHF
+445 YLYAQLDHQC
-455 NPATANQSI
+455 NQATAYQSI
-464 FVRNQENAQYPYKLK
+464 FVRNTDGQYPYKLK
-479 TGVHFH
+479 SGVHFH

-503 NDSSVDKHPNRKA
+503 NDTGVDKHPNRKA

-538 IQTWDGVLEGHR
+538 IQTWDGVLQGQR

-579 IYLHSIVLGSLLHPE
+579 VYLHSIVLGSLLHPE

-623 QLTSSEP
+623 LVTSAEP

-644 IGDTEVEVVN
+644 IGDTELEVVN
-654 SLTGKTVNN
+654 SLTGRTIGGQV
-663 QISRITKQMFFNKYG
+663 SRITKQAFFEKFG
-678 SLVKNLPGLPERKL
+678 FLMKNLPGMPSRKVNK
-692 TTDYGQTKAKVKDY
+692 DYGETKADVKDY
-706 QIAKRELFAAF
+706 QTAKQELFSAF
-717 RREDLG
+717 KREDLG
-723 NWLKKPQEQDEF
+723 SWLKKPIEQDQFGLAE
-735 ALPE
+735 

>member
-1 MSVASRVSSDQM
+1 MLKSANNNSLQHPVANTS
-13 DEDFGFICNECRTMF
+13 ENTMNGYN
-28 RTECG
+28 R
-33 HKLENVDQNS
+33 KV
-43 SGGPQN
+43 P
-49 CCDLL
+49 
-54 KKINDL
+54 
-60 SKEITEIKSL
+60 
-70 LVKIT
+70 
-75 KSEEDPKS
+75 PK
-83 ELESKSEPSNSSN
+83 
-96 DEEGRQI
+96 R
-103 ENEISLEN
+103 
-111 KVTFAKQCMKR
+111 R
-122 KRQTS
+122 Y
-127 LSEEMKR
+127 EMPKYAAP
-134 KELELFKEFIGTPKK
+134 PKK
-149 KPRTSKER
+149 KTCKER
-157 VPQPKNT
+157 IPQPKNT

-169 ELRHGLVYKL
+169 ELRNGLIYKL

-197 DGQKYLGQG
+197 DGQKYMGQG
-206 RSKKIARIEAAATAL
+206 RSKKVARIEAAATAL
-221 RSFIQFKDGAVLTPL
+221 RSFIQFKDGAVLSPL
-236 KPACNLDFTSD
+236 KPSGNLDFTSD
-247 EHLDND
+247 EHLEND
-253 SNKSPLS
+253 VSKSAIT

-273 MLLYELFTDVHFD
+273 MLLYELYNDVNFECINID
-286 CSTVD
+286 S
-291 GAQNNCRFKMTVT
+291 AQNNCRFKMTVT
-304 VNNSK
+304 INEKK

-339 MMHPQKNLPLPL
+339 MVVPQKNVPLPI

-364 ADTIGR
+364 ADAIGR

-380 KGQESYSR
+380 KGQEAYSR

-401 NFNEAQV
+401 NFFEAKV

-422 MSINGSVLN
+422 MSVNGAVLN
-431 DSHAEIVSRRCFMK
+431 DSHAEIVSRRCLLKF
-445 YLYAQLELHF
+445 LYAQLDLQC
-455 NPATANQSI
+455 NQATAYQSI
-464 FVRNQENAQYPYKLK
+464 FVRNTDGQYPYKLK
-479 TGVHFH
+479 SGVHFH

-503 NDSSVDKHPNRKA
+503 NDTGVDKHPNRKA

-538 IQTWDGVLEGHR
+538 IQTWDGVLQGQR

-579 IYLHSIVLGSLLHPE
+579 VYLHSIVLGSLLHPE

-623 QLTSSEP
+623 LVTSAEP

-644 IGDTEVEVVN
+644 IGDVELEVVN
-654 SLTGKTVNN
+654 SLTGRTIGGQV
-663 QISRITKQMFFNKYG
+663 SRITKQAFFDKYG
-678 SLVKNLPGLPERKL
+678 FLMKNLPGILKRSV
-692 TTDYGQTKAKVKDY
+692 TTDYGQTKANVKDY
-706 QIAKRELFAAF
+706 QIAKIELFSAF
-717 RREDLG
+717 KREDLG
-723 NWLKKPQEQDEF
+723 SWLKKPIEQDEF
-735 ALPE
+735 VLNE

>member
-1 MSVASRVSSDQM
+1 MFPYGPVA
-13 DEDFGFICNECRTMF
+13 
-28 RTECG
+28 
-33 HKLENVDQNS
+33 NS
-43 SGGPQN
+43 SENTMNGYNRKVP
-49 CCDLL
+49 
-54 KKINDL
+54 
-60 SKEITEIKSL
+60 
-70 LVKIT
+70 
-75 KSEEDPKS
+75 PK
-83 ELESKSEPSNSSN
+83 
-96 DEEGRQI
+96 R
-103 ENEISLEN
+103 
-111 KVTFAKQCMKR
+111 R
-122 KRQTS
+122 Y
-127 LSEEMKR
+127 EMPKYAAP
-134 KELELFKEFIGTPKK
+134 PKK
-149 KPRTSKER
+149 KTCKER
-157 VPQPKNT
+157 IPQPKNT

-169 ELRHGLVYKL
+169 ELRNGLIYKL

-197 DGQKYLGQG
+197 DGQKYMGQG
-206 RSKKIARIEAAATAL
+206 RSKKVARIEAAATAL
-221 RSFIQFKDGAVLTPL
+221 RSFIQFKDGAVLSPL
-236 KPACNLDFTSD
+236 KPSGNLDFTSD
-247 EHLDND
+247 EHLEND
-253 SNKSPLS
+253 REKFKHVSKSAIT

-273 MLLYELFTDVHFD
+273 MLLYELYNDVNFECINID
-286 CSTVD
+286 S
-291 GAQNNCRFKMTVT
+291 AQNNCRFKMTVT
-304 VNNSK
+304 INEKK

-339 MMHPQKNLPLPL
+339 MVVPQKNVPLPI

-364 ADTIGR
+364 ADAIGR

-380 KGQESYSR
+380 KGQEAYSR

-401 NFNEAQV
+401 NFFEAKV

-422 MSINGSVLN
+422 MSVNGAVLN
-431 DSHAEIVSRRCFMK
+431 DSHAEIVSRRCLLKF
-445 YLYAQLELHF
+445 LYAQLDLQC
-455 NPATANQSI
+455 NQATAYQSI
-464 FVRNQENAQYPYKLK
+464 FVRNTDGQYPYKLK
-479 TGVHFH
+479 SGVHFH

-503 NDSSVDKHPNRKA
+503 NDTGVDKHPNRKA

-538 IQTWDGVLEGHR
+538 IQTWDGVLQGQR

-579 IYLHSIVLGSLLHPE
+579 VYLHSIVLGSLLHPE

-623 QLTSSEP
+623 LVTSAEP

-644 IGDTEVEVVN
+644 IGDVELEVVN
-654 SLTGKTVNN
+654 SLTGRTIGGQV
-663 QISRITKQMFFNKYG
+663 SRITKQAFFDKYG
-678 SLVKNLPGLPERKL
+678 FLMKNLPGILKRSV
-692 TTDYGQTKAKVKDY
+692 TTDYGQTKANVKDY
-706 QIAKRELFAAF
+706 QIAKIELFSAF
-717 RREDLG
+717 KREDLG
-723 NWLKKPQEQDEF
+723 SWLKKPIEQDEF
-735 ALPE
+735 VLNE

>member
-1 MSVASRVSSDQM
+1 MLNNDVGSNPSQHLTESNMNGYSRKSPAKRRYEGSK
-13 DEDFGFICNECRTMF
+13 F
-28 RTECG
+28 
-33 HKLENVDQNS
+33 S
-43 SGGPQN
+43 APQN
-49 CCDLL
+49 
-54 KKINDL
+54 
-60 SKEITEIKSL
+60 
-70 LVKIT
+70 
-75 KSEEDPKS
+75 
-83 ELESKSEPSNSSN
+83 
-96 DEEGRQI
+96 
-103 ENEISLEN
+103 
-111 KVTFAKQCMKR
+111 
-122 KRQTS
+122 
-127 LSEEMKR
+127 
-134 KELELFKEFIGTPKK
+134 K
-149 KPRTSKER
+149 KPKNVKER
-157 VPQPKNT
+157 IPQPKNT

-169 ELRHGLVYKL
+169 ELRHGLIYKL
-179 ESQTGPVHA
+179 DSQSGPVHA

-197 DGQKYLGQG
+197 DGQKYTGQG
-206 RSKKIARIEAAATAL
+206 RSKKVARIEAAATAL
-221 RSFIQFKDGAVLTPL
+221 RSFIQFKDGAILQPL
-236 KPACNLDFTSD
+236 KPTLNLDFTSD
-247 EHLDND
+247 EHLENE
-253 SNKSPLS
+253 
-260 VDGQKKVPDKGPV
+260 VARGVVAVEGQKKVPDKGPV
-273 MLLYELFTDVHFD
+273 MLLYELFNDVHFD
-286 CSTVD
+286 CSTID
-291 GAQNNCRFKMTVT
+291 GAQNNCRFKMTVQ
-304 VNNSK
+304 VNNCK
-309 FDGTGPSKKLAK
+309 FEGTGPSKKLAK

-339 MMHPQKNLPLPL
+339 MMHPLKNVPMPV

-380 KGQESYSR
+380 KGQEPYSR
-388 RKVLAGIVMTENM
+388 RKVLAGMVMTEDL
-401 NFNEAQV
+401 NFNEAKV

-422 MSINGSVLN
+422 MSVNGAVLN
-431 DSHAEIVSRRCFMK
+431 DSHAEIVSRRCLMK
-445 YLYAQLELHF
+445 FLYDQLGLHA
-455 NPATANQSI
+455 NPSTANESI
-464 FVRNQENAQYPYKLK
+464 FVRNPENGGQYPYKLK
-479 TGVHFH
+479 SGVHFH

-503 NDSSVDKHPNRKA
+503 NDSGVDKHPNRKA

-538 IQTWDGVLEGHR
+538 IQTWDGVLQGQR

-569 GSLLSSIIEP
+569 GSLLSSIVEP
-579 IYLHSIVLGSLLHPE
+579 IYLHSIVLGSLLHAQ

-623 QLTSSEP
+623 LVTSAEP

-644 IGDTEVEVVN
+644 IGDSEIEVVN

-663 QISRITKQMFFNKYG
+663 QISRLTKQNFFTKFGY
-678 SLVKNLPGLPERKL
+678 VMKNLPGIQSRKVNH
-692 TTDYGQTKAKVKDY
+692 DYGETKSNVKDY

-723 NWLKKPQEQDEF
+723 NWLKKPIEQDEF